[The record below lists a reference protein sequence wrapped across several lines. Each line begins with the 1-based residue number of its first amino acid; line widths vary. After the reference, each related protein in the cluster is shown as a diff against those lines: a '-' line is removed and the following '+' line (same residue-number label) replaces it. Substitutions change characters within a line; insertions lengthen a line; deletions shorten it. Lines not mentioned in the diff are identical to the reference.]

1 MSIKLSSILDVAKIK
16 GLEYLE
22 LYNSKVS
29 KSTLKVFEG
38 QLEQFNTSSEM
49 GLSLKGSFEGKI
61 GYAYTEKM
69 DATSVEQAIDMVIQ
83 YAKNSSENSYL
94 SEKNNDKKEFC
105 NKLTIDEVEPVEI
118 KDILLK
124 LERYALSYDERI
136 DSVSH
141 LEFTQITK
149 DITLMDTAG
158 MNISEN

>member
-29 KSTLKVFEG
+29 ESTLKVFEG

-69 DATSVEQAIDMVIQ
+69 DANSVEQAIDMVIQ
-83 YAKNSSENSYL
+83 YAKNSSEN
-94 SEKNNDKKEFC
+94 
-105 NKLTIDEVEPVEI
+105 
-118 KDILLK
+118 
-124 LERYALSYDERI
+124 
-136 DSVSH
+136 
-141 LEFTQITK
+141 
-149 DITLMDTAG
+149 
-158 MNISEN
+158 